1 MAGEDKVGG
10 DEKKFVG
17 KTGKNL
23 DVEAKINDIMM
34 EGGKVVKMEVDYS
47 ETVSKKIPEAKEL
60 AKKNL
65 NEALEMLTGLEKQT
79 RTGADMHSTAKVL
92 VCIVQICYEAKSWTT
107 LNEHII
113 MLTKKRSQLKQAV
126 AKMVQECCVWIKEGT
141 LPNKEIELELID
153 TLRTVTEGKIY
164 VEVER
169 ARLTHRLSM
178 MKEAEG
184 KIEEAS
190 KIMQELQVET
200 YGSMER
206 KEKVEL
212 ILEQM
217 RLCLA
222 TKDYIRAQIISK
234 KISTRFFEN
243 TEYQQLKL
251 TFYQYMIELD
261 QHEGTYLNIC
271 RHYRAVL
278 DTPCIKEDEAKMLET
293 LKHIALYIILSPYD
307 SEQSDMIH
315 RVMEEK
321 SLNKIPKYKGLL
333 EEFTNLELIAQK
345 EFSKNYEADLKAD
358 VPGVFD
364 DSTELGKSRWGDL
377 KKRVVEHNIR
387 IMATYYTKISL
398 KRMAFLLSLTEAEA
412 EDFLST
418 MVVNK
423 TVEAKT
429 DRLDG
434 IVDFTKHQ
442 DPNDMLNNWSHSIS
456 ELLSLVM
463 KTTHLVDKEEM
474 VHKHMMGGLGQKQPA
489 AE

>member
-1 MAGEDKVGG
+1 MGISEAA
-10 DEKKFVG
+10 
-17 KTGKNL
+17 KT
-23 DVEAKINDIMM
+23 
-34 EGGKVVKMEVDYS
+34 
-47 ETVSKKIPEAKEL
+47 
-60 AKKNL
+60 
-65 NEALEMLTGLEKQT
+65 
-79 RTGADMHSTAKVL
+79 
-92 VCIVQICYEAKSWTT
+92 
-107 LNEHII
+107 
-113 MLTKKRSQLKQAV
+113 
-126 AKMVQECCVWIKEGT
+126 
-141 LPNKEIELELID
+141 
-153 TLRTVTEGKIY
+153 
-164 VEVER
+164 
-169 ARLTHRLSM
+169 
-178 MKEAEG
+178 
-184 KIEEAS
+184 
-190 KIMQELQVET
+190 MQDLQVET

-278 DTPCIKEDEAKMLET
+278 DTPCI
-293 LKHIALYIILSPYD
+293 SPYD
-307 SEQSDMIH
+307 SEQSDLIH

-321 SLNKIPKYKGLL
+321 ALNKIPKYKGLL

-364 DSTELGKSRWGDL
+364 DSTDLGKSRWGDL

-463 KTTHLVDKEEM
+463 KTTHLVNKEEM

>member
-1 MAGEDKVGG
+1 MPTKDA
-10 DEKKFVG
+10 KKG
-17 KTGKNL
+17 KKDV
-23 DVEAKINDIMM
+23 DVESKINEIIADGSGL
-34 EGGKVVKMEVDYS
+34 GGANPKMEVDHS
-47 ETVSKKIPEAKEL
+47 ETVKTKLPVAEKL
-60 AKKNL
+60 AKDGKL
-65 NEALEMLTGLEKQT
+65 NEALEMLLGLEKQT
-79 RTGADMHSTAKVL
+79 RTGADMMSTSKIL
-92 VCIVQICYEAKSWTT
+92 VAIVTMCHAAGEWTL

-113 MLTKKRSQLKQAV
+113 LLTKRRSQIKTAV
-126 AKMVQECCVWIKEGT
+126 AKMVQQCYAWVRDGQ
-141 LPNKEIELELID
+141 LPSKQVELKLIE

-169 ARLTHRLSM
+169 ARLTHRL
-178 MKEAEG
+178 AQ
-184 KIEEAS
+184 
-190 KIMQELQVET
+190 MQEADKDVSAACKTMQDLQVET

-243 TEYQQLKL
+243 TEHQQLKL

-271 RHYRAVL
+271 RHYRAVF
-278 DTPCIKEDEAKMLET
+278 DTPCIKEDEAKMLDT

-307 SEQSDMIH
+307 NEQSDLIH
-315 RVMEEK
+315 RIMEEK
-321 SLNKIPKYKGLL
+321 ALARVPRYKALL
-333 EEFTNLELIAQK
+333 EEFVNLELIAQA
-345 EFSKNYEADLKAD
+345 EFADNYEGELRPATD
-358 VPGVFD
+358 VFD
-364 DSTELGKSRWGDL
+364 DKTELGRKRWADL

-398 KRMAFLLSLTEAEA
+398 KRMAQLLALTEKEA
-412 EDFLST
+412 EDFLSN

-423 TVEAKT
+423 AVEAKT

-434 IVDFTKHQ
+434 IVDFTKQQ
-442 DPNDMLNNWSHSIS
+442 DPNDMLNSWSRNNS

-463 KTTHLVDKEEM
+463 KTTHLVNKEEM
-474 VHKHMMGGLGQKQPA
+474 VHKHMMGGLTKSSD
-489 AE
+489 